1 MYRIFSLLLLI
12 SLALSNCAPSGQPKS
27 APEAA
32 TPQSDLAALGRLIRL
47 EEQPIS
53 AQWLTES
60 LAPARALSLGPS
72 DWQLIALLTYDEA
85 ALSQL
90 KERLAPQKTPSRLH
104 VRPDFVR
111 EWFPQALRAHFQPDG
126 ATGNLIWQGAR
137 YQPTPFLK
145 PPLGA
150 GFVLIA
156 EPYILIVLHTL

>member
-1 MYRIFSLLLLI
+1 MYRVFSLLLLI
-12 SLALSNCAPSGQPKS
+12 SLALSSCALFEQPKS

-32 TPQSDLAALGRLIRL
+32 TPQSDLTALSRLIRL

-60 LAPARALSLGPS
+60 LASADAASLGPS

-85 ALSQL
+85 ALSSL
-90 KERLAPQKTPSRLH
+90 KARLAPQKTPSRLH
-104 VRPDFVR
+104 VRPNFVR
-111 EWFPQALRAHFQPDG
+111 EWFPEALQARFQPDA
-126 ATGNLIWQGAR
+126 ATGNLIWQGER

-156 EPYILIVLHTL
+156 EPYVLIVLHTL